1 MSQKLIVSP
10 DELRL
15 YSLELGKKV
24 LDFGYRPDLVV
35 GLWRG
40 AANIT
45 LIVHEQLRY
54 RHGIDVE
61 STMVET
67 RGYHGDRIQK
77 DILVNPHHIADV
89 ASRIKNGRNR
99 LLLLDDVVDTGRTF
113 KKVLTALNE
122 ALEGRSYESKIASV
136 FYKPEANQSGIRPDF
151 WVKETEQWINF
162 PATLEGLS
170 DDEIRKKGLDPSRI

>member
-77 DILVNPHHIADV
+77 QFYFHMTC
-89 ASRIKNGRNR
+89 
-99 LLLLDDVVDTGRTF
+99 LLMLHLGLL
-113 KKVLTALNE
+113 E
-122 ALEGRSYESKIASV
+122 
-136 FYKPEANQSGIRPDF
+136 
-151 WVKETEQWINF
+151 
-162 PATLEGLS
+162 LS
-170 DDEIRKKGLDPSRI
+170 